1 LNFANRRSSIF
12 FLWNQARFMLRGAQG
27 WLLSRGTAVLALG
40 FLVSLVGALGSAFYL
55 DPAQKSEGAAAQQIA
70 LAASQAQMLRAATAY
85 DDIAGHLGS
94 LLFTVSLPRDV
105 SDDQRAAIG
114 DLMRR
119 ALDHRHDG
127 VRAYL
132 AALAVAGAIDYP
144 AESTRYG
151 SLAAAEKTNFNIDTY
166 RAANAFEGDLATR
179 MVKAQGDAAMK
190 AITLETDRR
199 EAKRVASERGFDCLR
214 SRCLARRL
222 SSWPRSRAQDRNLRR
237 RERSARRVC
246 SPSP

>member
-1 LNFANRRSSIF
+1 
-12 FLWNQARFMLRGAQG
+12 M
-27 WLLSRGTAVLALG
+27 ALG
-40 FLVSLVGALGSAFYL
+40 FLVSLIGALGSAFYL
-55 DPAQKSEGAAAQQIA
+55 EPAQKGDGAASQQIA
-70 LAASQAQMLRAATAY
+70 LEASRAQMLRAATSY

-94 LLFTVSLPRDV
+94 LLFTVSLPPDA

-144 AESTRYG
+144 AESSTYG
-151 SLAAAEKTNFNIDTY
+151 SLVAAEKANFNVDTY
-166 RAANAFEGDLATR
+166 RAANAFEADLATR

-190 AITLETDRR
+190 AITLGRDRR
-199 EAKRVASERGFDCLR
+199 EAKRVAPSAGLSCSG
-214 SRCLARRL
+214 SRCWARRL
-222 SSWPRSRAQDRNLRR
+222 SYWPRSRAQDRNLRR
-237 RERSARRVC
+237 RCPSARRVS

>member
-1 LNFANRRSSIF
+1 
-12 FLWNQARFMLRGAQG
+12 MLRGAKG

-55 DPAQKSEGAAAQQIA
+55 D
-70 LAASQAQMLRAATAY
+70 QAQMLGAATTY

-119 ALDHRHDG
+119 AMDHRYDG

-132 AALAVAGAIDYP
+132 AALGV
-144 AESTRYG
+144 
-151 SLAAAEKTNFNIDTY
+151 
-166 RAANAFEGDLATR
+166 
-179 MVKAQGDAAMK
+179 
-190 AITLETDRR
+190 
-199 EAKRVASERGFDCLR
+199 
-214 SRCLARRL
+214 
-222 SSWPRSRAQDRNLRR
+222 
-237 RERSARRVC
+237 
-246 SPSP
+246 